1 MCAVCHLGYCANCAP
16 RGRQPEPSFRIC
28 LICQSI
34 SDTTTGDDQLLTLK
48 VKHLRSYLQAK
59 NVTHATCTEKQDLV
73 DLIVRSRHL
82 PFTGLATQQPQLPGA
97 SATTTTAQ
105 TNNQPAGGFGN
116 FQHNI
121 FSFADQMN
129 NFASNV
135 ATTVSGV
142 INPSNS
148 AAASTSSFGNTSE
161 PFNYDLFSQTRPAEP
176 TNTAQPR
183 PQPTTTSSAAVEPFL
198 MTAEIKSSISSR
210 RAIHER
216 VENR

>member
-1 MCAVCHLGYCANCAP
+1 MCRLGYCTNCAP

-34 SDTTTGDDQLLTLK
+34 SNTATSGDQLLALK

-59 NVTHATCTEKQDLV
+59 NITHATCTEKQDLV

-82 PFTGLATQQPQLPGA
+82 PFTDLATQQPQISGA
-97 SATTTTAQ
+97 SATATTTAQ
-105 TNNQPAGGFGN
+105 TNNQPAGGFGT

-129 NFASNV
+129 NFASNI

-142 INPSNS
+142 MNPNNS
-148 AAASTSSFGNTSE
+148 ATASTLPFANTNE
-161 PFNYDLFSQTRPAEP
+161 PFNYDFVPDARPAEP
-176 TNTAQPR
+176 TNTAPAQPR
-183 PQPTTTSSAAVEPFL
+183 SQPTTASSTAVEAFL
-198 MTAEIKSSISSR
+198 VTAVI
-210 RAIHER
+210 
-216 VENR
+216 